1 MRKQNNQSPLIS
13 VVLPVYNGEKTIQ
26 LCVDSMLAQDFK
38 DFELVIVNDGSKD
51 NSLEIIK
58 QEYAKFF
65 NVKIYSKAN
74 GGESSARNYGV
85 DMAEGK
91 WITFIDQD
99 DFVDSNYLSSF
110 MQKEALRED
119 TFYVVGEKEG
129 FSIDSLKPQYNIY
142 ASGETNETM
151 LQLLSNNGTTWGK
164 LFLRERLIEN
174 NIRYNENVFYGGD
187 KLFTMQYAAFINRV
201 IYNEKAFPYNY
212 VNNFNPSKF
221 MKDFEK
227 EMINFLEIE
236 INLKKS
242 FSSRFQYQWLVV
254 HLKLLVLSIYARY
267 HKSKERKEKLEIVK
281 NHINENNDFVKVLAS
296 QNWKSKIIFNAL
308 SNKSCFLIDRFLAL
322 FIPIIVWTFAN
333 KRIPFF
339 IKRLLKSFA

>member
-1 MRKQNNQSPLIS
+1 MRKTSNQNPFIS
-13 VVLPVYNGEKTIQ
+13 IILLVYNGEKTIQ
-26 LCVDSMLAQDFK
+26 LCVDSMLSQDFK
-38 DFELVIVNDGSKD
+38 DFELIIVNDGSKD
-51 NSLEIIK
+51 NSLEILNK
-58 QEYAKFF
+58 EYAKFS

-85 DMAEGK
+85 DRAEGK

-142 ASGETNETM
+142 ASGIADETM

-164 LFLRERLIEN
+164 LFLKARLLEN

-187 KLFTMQYAAFINRV
+187 KLYTMQYAAHINRV
-201 IYNEKAFPYNY
+201 IYNDKAFPYNY

-227 EMINFLEIE
+227 EMTNFFEIE

-281 NHINENNDFVKVLAS
+281 NHVNENNDFVKVLAS

-308 SNKSCFLIDRFLAL
+308 SNKSCFLIDFFLSL
-322 FIPIIVWTFAN
+322 FIPMIVWTFAN

>member
-1 MRKQNNQSPLIS
+1 
-13 VVLPVYNGEKTIQ
+13 
-26 LCVDSMLAQDFK
+26 
-38 DFELVIVNDGSKD
+38 
-51 NSLEIIK
+51 
-58 QEYAKFF
+58 
-65 NVKIYSKAN
+65 
-74 GGESSARNYGV
+74 
-85 DMAEGK
+85 
-91 WITFIDQD
+91 
-99 DFVDSNYLSSF
+99 

-151 LQLLSNNGTTWGK
+151 LQLLSNNGSTYGK

-174 NIRYNENVFYGGD
+174 NIRYNENVFYGQD
-187 KLFTMQYAAFINRV
+187 KLYTMQYAAHINRV
-201 IYNEKAFPYNY
+201 IYNDKAFPYNY

-227 EMINFLEIE
+227 EMTNFLEIE
-236 INLKKS
+236 TNLKKS
-242 FSSRFQYQWLVV
+242 FTSRFQYQWLVV

-267 HKSKERKEKLEIVK
+267 RKSIERKEKLIIVK
-281 NHINENNDFVKVLAS
+281 NHIYENSEFVKTLSS

-308 SNKSCFLIDRFLAL
+308 SSKPCYLIDLFLSL
-322 FIPIIVWTFAN
+322 FIPMIVWTFAN

>member
-1 MRKQNNQSPLIS
+1 MNNQIPLIS
-13 VVLPVYNGEKTIQ
+13 IILPVYNGEKTIR

-38 DFELVIVNDGSKD
+38 DFELIIVDDGSRD

-58 QEYAKFF
+58 QEYSKYS
-65 NVKIYSKAN
+65 NIKIYSKSN

-85 DMAEGK
+85 DRAKGK

-99 DFVDSNYLSSF
+99 DFVDTDYLSSF
-110 MQKEALRED
+110 MAVEGLNED
-119 TFYVVGEKEG
+119 TFYIVGEKEG

-142 ASGETNETM
+142 ASGETNKTM

-164 LFLRERLIEN
+164 LFLKTRLLEN

-187 KLFTMQYAAFINRV
+187 KLYTMQYAAHINRV
-201 IYNEKAFPYNY
+201 IYNDKVFPYNY

-227 EMINFLEIE
+227 EMTNFLEIE
-236 INLKKS
+236 TNLKKS
-242 FSSRFQYQWLVV
+242 FTSRFQYEWLVV

-267 HKSKERKEKLEIVK
+267 RKSKERKEKLEIVK
-281 NHINENNDFVKVLAS
+281 NHIYENNDFVKVLSS

-308 SNKSCFLIDRFLAL
+308 SSKPCYLIDLFLSL
-322 FIPIIVWTFAN
+322 FIPMIVWTFAN
-333 KRIPFF
+333 QKIPFF

>member
-1 MRKQNNQSPLIS
+1 MNNQTPLIS
-13 VVLPVYNGEKTIQ
+13 VILPVYNGEKTIR

-38 DFELVIVNDGSKD
+38 DFELVIVDDGSWD

-58 QEYAKFF
+58 QEYAKYS
-65 NVKIYSKAN
+65 NIKIYSKSN

-85 DMAEGK
+85 DRAKGK
-91 WITFIDQD
+91 WITFIDSD

-164 LFLRERLIEN
+164 LFLKTRLLEN

-187 KLFTMQYAAFINRV
+187 KLYTMQYAAHINRV
-201 IYNEKAFPYNY
+201 IYNDKVFPCNY

-227 EMINFLEIE
+227 EMTNFLEIE

-242 FSSRFQYQWLVV
+242 FSSCFQYQWLVV

-267 HKSKERKEKLEIVK
+267 RKSIERKEKLIIVK
-281 NHINENNDFVKVLAS
+281 NHIYESSEFVKTLSS
-296 QNWKSKIIFNAL
+296 QNWKAKLIFNAL
-308 SNKSCFLIDRFLAL
+308 SNKPCYLIDFFLSV
-322 FIPIIVWTFAN
+322 FIPMIVWTFAN